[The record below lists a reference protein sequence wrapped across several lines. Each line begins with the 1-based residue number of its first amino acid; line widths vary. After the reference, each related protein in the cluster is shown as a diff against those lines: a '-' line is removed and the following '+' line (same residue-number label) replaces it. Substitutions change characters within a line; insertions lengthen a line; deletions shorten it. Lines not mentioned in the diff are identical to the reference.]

1 MWNFTNDKPVYV
13 QIIDEIMLRISSGV
27 YKPGDRIPSVRDL
40 AEEAKV
46 NPNTMQRALQQLERE
61 GLVYAQRSAG
71 RFVTEDTAVIARV
84 REALAAERVR
94 RFRDAM
100 RALGCTEEEMRT
112 LLFGSREEENGNLS

>member
-46 NPNTMQRALQQLERE
+46 NPNTMQRALAEIERE
-61 GLVYAQRSAG
+61 GYIISMRTSG
-71 RFVTEDTAVIARV
+71 KFVTDDATLIDKLGRSRSDEVIKAFIDSLNKV
-84 REALAAERVR
+84 GMTIDEAIE
-94 RFRDAM
+94 
-100 RALGCTEEEMRT
+100 
-112 LLFGSREEENGNLS
+112 LLKQYKEQN